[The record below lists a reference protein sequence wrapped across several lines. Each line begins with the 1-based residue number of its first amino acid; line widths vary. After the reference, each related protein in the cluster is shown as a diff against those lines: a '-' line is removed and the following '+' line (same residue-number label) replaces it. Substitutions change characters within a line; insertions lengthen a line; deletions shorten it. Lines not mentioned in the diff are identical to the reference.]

1 MIDPTDLLEILDSAH
16 PSPLW
21 AAIVENL
28 EKVAVQAELH
38 GFRADPT
45 EKAVTAAYDAI
56 TGCFNNRYC
65 AVCMKD
71 IRKGDDTHILCDRCF
86 QEGI

>member
-16 PSPLW
+16 SSPLW

-38 GFRADPT
+38 GFRADQT

-56 TGCFNNRYC
+56 TDCFNDRFC
-65 AVCMKD
+65 GACMKD
-71 IRKGDDTHILCDRCF
+71 IRKGDDTHLLCDRCF
-86 QEGI
+86 RDRI

>member
-21 AAIVENL
+21 AAIVENP

-38 GFRADPT
+38 GFRSDPT

-56 TGCFNNRYC
+56 ARRFDDRYC
-65 AVCMKD
+65 EVCLSDIKKD
-71 IRKGDDTHILCDRCF
+71 DNPHTLCDRCF
-86 QEGI
+86 QEGR